1 MMTLFSFGG
10 IMSFENVP
18 IVRLTVQKMAFAMD
32 RALTEYE
39 CVKDEQIKEAIAK
52 ACEPARIQEI
62 LDHALRIEVD
72 RAVNESVKQFFG
84 YGDGRKYIVDRVT
97 QKLKESLKEERKN
110 SNVDERDVIT
120 REQLDRLSVR
130 ARKVLMRNEFD
141 LFSQVNEDDLAECR
155 NCGSSTI
162 IEIMR
167 WVKSEAEILSK
178 GEQQETPKSEQA
190 NGEPVRDGQESI
202 ETE

>member
-1 MMTLFSFGG
+1 
-10 IMSFENVP
+10 MSFENVP